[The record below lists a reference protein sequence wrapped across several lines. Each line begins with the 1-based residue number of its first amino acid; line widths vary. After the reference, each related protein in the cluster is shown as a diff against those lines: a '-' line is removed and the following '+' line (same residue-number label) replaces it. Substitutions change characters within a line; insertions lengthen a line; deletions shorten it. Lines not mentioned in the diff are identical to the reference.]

1 MNITNDDIDRSQVN
15 THSARLLEQRLRV
28 TLQPSKLEV
37 LDESADH
44 AGHVGANGT
53 GFGTHFRV
61 RISSPL
67 FAGKTRVACHR
78 LVYDSLQ
85 VFIDQGVHAIAI
97 ETESALPAPTSTPT
111 SLPVTH

>member
-1 MNITNDDIDRSQVN
+1 MQTPSVSDSLSN
-15 THSARLLEQRLRV
+15 THSARQLEQRLRD
-28 TLQPSKLEV
+28 TLQPLKLEV

-67 FAGKTRVACHR
+67 FTGKTRVACHR

-97 ETESALPAPTSTPT
+97 ETESPLPIQISNPI
-111 SLPVTH
+111 